1 LRCTNHLKLD
11 TGLALYH
18 LNLALSLLREEG
30 DASAR
35 EASTSSTT
43 RSVDVSLSVSGRL
56 NLDNQIDIRDI
67 KTSGGNISSNQD
79 IEFALLKSLESY
91 LTLVL
96 ANISM
101 HDLNIVLNFISE
113 NQLISISFGLSENDS
128 FA

>member
-1 LRCTNHLKLD
+1 M
-11 TGLALYH
+11 
-18 LNLALSLLREEG
+18 
-30 DASAR
+30 
-35 EASTSSTT
+35 
-43 RSVDVSLSVSGRL
+43 
-56 NLDNQIDIRDI
+56 DNQIDIRDI